1 MKTFYLPDL
10 GEGLTEAEIH
20 QWHVKEGDTV
30 QHDDVLVSME
40 TAKAVVDVPAPYA
53 GKIVKLHGK
62 VGDIIQTNAPLLEF
76 EGEHE
81 AATTAAHA
89 PVHATAATASAA
101 ATSSSKTRVLPAI
114 RALASQLN
122 VNLDSVTPTGPN
134 GQITADDVRNA
145 STTATTDTGTAST
158 SEVKPAADMEPIK
171 GVRRSM
177 ALAMSQSHAQV
188 VPVTLVDDADIN
200 AWPEK
205 TDITMRLVRAIVAA
219 CKAEPALNASF
230 DGKAIA
236 RKLNTEV
243 HIGIAMDTPDGL
255 FVPVLKNAH
264 SRSLTELR
272 TELDRFKPLVR
283 TREIPPADLHGNT
296 ITLSNFG
303 MFAGR
308 YATPI
313 VVPPCVAILGVG
325 RLREECVFSNG
336 EVQQHR
342 ILPLS
347 LTFDHRAATGGEASR
362 FLAAVINDLT
372 SAN

>member
-30 QHDDVLVSME
+30 QHDDILVSME

-53 GKIVKLHGK
+53 GKIAKLHGK
-62 VGDIIQTNAPLLEF
+62 IGDIIQTNAPLLEF
-76 EGEHE
+76 EGEGE
-81 AATTAAHA
+81 TAT
-89 PVHATAATASAA
+89 ATAATPVATATAA
-101 ATSSSKTRVLPAI
+101 APATTSSKTRVLPAI
-114 RALASQLN
+114 RALAAQLN
-122 VNLDSVTPTGPN
+122 VNLDTVTATGPN

-145 STTATTDTGTAST
+145 ATATSTT
-158 SEVKPAADMEPIK
+158 PAAKSAGPMEAIK

-177 ALAMSQSHAQV
+177 ALAMSQSHAEV

-236 RKLNTEV
+236 RKLNAEV

-255 FVPVLKNAH
+255 FVPVLKNTQQRPTA
-264 SRSLTELR
+264 ELR
-272 TELDRFKPLVR
+272 AELDRFKNLVR
-283 TREIPPADLHGNT
+283 TREIPPTDLQGNT

-308 YATPI
+308 YANPI

-325 RLREECVFSNG
+325 RLREECVFSAG
-336 EVQQHR
+336 KVAQHR

-362 FLAAVINDLT
+362 FLAAVINDL
-372 SAN
+372 SRAD